1 MMRYPEV
8 QERAQ
13 KEIDAI
19 VGTHRLPDFEDRSSL
34 PYVDAI
40 LRETLRW
47 HPVFPLGKQTCE
59 ECIDQG

>member
-8 QERAQ
+8 QARAQ
-13 KEIDAI
+13 KEIGEV
-19 VGTHRLPDFEDRSSL
+19 VGTHRLPNFGDRPSL

-47 HPVFPLGKQTCE
+47 HPVFPLGK
-59 ECIDQG
+59 